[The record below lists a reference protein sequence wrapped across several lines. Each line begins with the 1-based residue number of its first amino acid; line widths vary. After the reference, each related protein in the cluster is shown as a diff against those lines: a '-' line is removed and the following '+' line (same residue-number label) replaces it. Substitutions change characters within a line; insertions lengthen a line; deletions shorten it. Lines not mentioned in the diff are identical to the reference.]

1 MGPKPTP
8 TAVLEARGS
17 WRAKTRTDEPK
28 PDTPTTLKPPANLPK
43 EARKLWKRLAPV
55 LISAGL
61 LTSADIE
68 AFGHYCRL
76 AVAWDAAMRLVEE
89 SPTRENILAL
99 AKVNDAVRDLE
110 ASFGMTPADRV
121 GLAVTKPV
129 TNNAKARFFN
139 DYETR

>member
-1 MGPKPTP
+1 
-8 TAVLEARGS
+8 
-17 WRAKTRTDEPK
+17 
-28 PDTPTTLKPPANLPK
+28 
-43 EARKLWKRLAPV
+43 
-55 LISAGL
+55 
-61 LTSADIE
+61 
-68 AFGHYCRL
+68 
-76 AVAWDAAMRLVEE
+76 MRLVEE